1 MFIMKK
7 KPTTFSEMEG
17 LSCQLYNILNR
28 RIGSVDRLINMT
40 EKEVLM
46 IRGIGSTRMVELKE
60 IMKKYNMTFKKE
72 EE

>member
-1 MFIMKK
+1 MKK
-7 KPTTFSEMEG
+7 KPNTFSEMEG

-46 IRGIGSTRMVELKE
+46 VRGIGGTRMTELKK